1 MNANNTNN
9 NNILKIK
16 SNSKINSTSSKPI
29 KKMVLWIHKQNSKS
43 SSPHSKQVIN
53 SNLQIKKLIKSNDSG
68 KKLKDNSKEK
78 NTSSPSI
85 KTKDITNLTKNRNY
99 LDNSKINT
107 NKNIN
112 SQVASFQSNS
122 NEENKSNSKF
132 GDSSSKKDEKKPRF
146 FNNIKYR
153 KYINMNFSLN
163 NNNDNVN
170 INSSEYHINNTF
182 KYFQASNGINL
193 KKKNKNNNKPFTTDN
208 NIFINPSKKSIT
220 KKKISKE
227 KPQKKSTISKKNL
240 YISPSPVGHT
250 QNQRSKKILS
260 GSINQLITENLNEKK
275 YIHKIQ
281 KNSFSERLN
290 NNSSKS
296 IDFEKMKNL
305 EKENE
310 NLKKEN
316 ENLIKINKE
325 LKILTNKLENEIM
338 EIKSVLADNL
348 KLFLQPSNDMINK
361 SYKELHEYIE
371 KEKSNISKV
380 LDLQNKNYNK
390 GENEESKL
398 KEENKDDKNIN
409 EKNILKDRR
418 NNYRFFKK
426 NFFEFF
432 NQINTSNTLLNGYP
446 SGNDPLKNILNS
458 FCCYMD
464 NIMNKLEEKFIKI
477 NVKNNDNYD
486 AYINNFSEVS
496 LINIY
501 YQIVIMQLFL
511 VSFFERQHC
520 YYCFSILDYIFSSPF
535 MIIKN
540 NNYIKEYIKKID
552 NIIEIYKKV
561 NEEYINKFT
570 EQTFF
575 YIDNYIK
582 LFNIIINNKIYLN
595 NNIQLDKNVFDKNT
609 NILFDKDTKKQS
621 IYLDMINELLEKIKK
636 INSEFNSEKLFEQK
650 LKSKNKINLI
660 KLSGDNYDMISS
672 VSNASSKIIENY
684 SEKPSFYGF
693 LKNDNCPPEMSFGDE
708 DI

>member
-107 NKNIN
+107 NKILN

-208 NIFINPSKKSIT
+208 NIFINPSKKPIT

-380 LDLQNKNYNK
+380 LDLQNKNK
-390 GENEESKL
+390 GEHKESKL

-501 YQIVIMQLFL
+501 YQFVIMQLFL

>member
-107 NKNIN
+107 NKILN

-501 YQIVIMQLFL
+501 YQFVIMQLFL

-570 EQTFF
+570 EQTFL

>member
-501 YQIVIMQLFL
+501 YQFVIMQLFL

-595 NNIQLDKNVFDKNT
+595 NNIQLDKNVLDKNT

>member
-380 LDLQNKNYNK
+380 LDLQNKNKNK
-390 GENEESKL
+390 GEHEESKL

-501 YQIVIMQLFL
+501 YQFVIMQLFL

>member
-78 NTSSPSI
+78 KTSSPSI

-107 NKNIN
+107 NKILN

-275 YIHKIQ
+275 YIHNIQ

-501 YQIVIMQLFL
+501 YQFVIMQLFL

-570 EQTFF
+570 EQTFL

>member
-1 MNANNTNN
+1 
-9 NNILKIK
+9 
-16 SNSKINSTSSKPI
+16 
-29 KKMVLWIHKQNSKS
+29 
-43 SSPHSKQVIN
+43 
-53 SNLQIKKLIKSNDSG
+53 
-68 KKLKDNSKEK
+68 
-78 NTSSPSI
+78 
-85 KTKDITNLTKNRNY
+85 
-99 LDNSKINT
+99 
-107 NKNIN
+107 
-112 SQVASFQSNS
+112 
-122 NEENKSNSKF
+122 
-132 GDSSSKKDEKKPRF
+132 
-146 FNNIKYR
+146 
-153 KYINMNFSLN
+153 
-163 NNNDNVN
+163 
-170 INSSEYHINNTF
+170 
-182 KYFQASNGINL
+182 
-193 KKKNKNNNKPFTTDN
+193 
-208 NIFINPSKKSIT
+208 
-220 KKKISKE
+220 
-227 KPQKKSTISKKNL
+227 
-240 YISPSPVGHT
+240 
-250 QNQRSKKILS
+250 
-260 GSINQLITENLNEKK
+260 
-275 YIHKIQ
+275 
-281 KNSFSERLN
+281 
-290 NNSSKS
+290 
-296 IDFEKMKNL
+296 MKNL

-380 LDLQNKNYNK
+380 LDLQNKNKNK
-390 GENEESKL
+390 GEHEESKL

-501 YQIVIMQLFL
+501 YQFVIMQLFL

>member
-107 NKNIN
+107 NKILN

-380 LDLQNKNYNK
+380 LDLQNKNKNK

-501 YQIVIMQLFL
+501 YQFVIIQLFL

-575 YIDNYIK
+575 YR
-582 LFNIIINNKIYLN
+582 
-595 NNIQLDKNVFDKNT
+595 
-609 NILFDKDTKKQS
+609 
-621 IYLDMINELLEKIKK
+621 
-636 INSEFNSEKLFEQK
+636 
-650 LKSKNKINLI
+650 
-660 KLSGDNYDMISS
+660 
-672 VSNASSKIIENY
+672 
-684 SEKPSFYGF
+684 
-693 LKNDNCPPEMSFGDE
+693 
-708 DI
+708 

>member
-107 NKNIN
+107 NKILN

-380 LDLQNKNYNK
+380 LDLQNKNKNK

-501 YQIVIMQLFL
+501 YQFVIIQLFL

>member
-107 NKNIN
+107 NKILN

-446 SGNDPLKNILNS
+446 SENDPLKNILNS

-501 YQIVIMQLFL
+501 YQFVIMQLFL

-693 LKNDNCPPEMSFGDE
+693 LKSDNCPPEMSFGDE

>member
-107 NKNIN
+107 NKILN

-275 YIHKIQ
+275 YIHNIQ

-501 YQIVIMQLFL
+501 YQFVIMQLFL

>member
-107 NKNIN
+107 NKILN

-380 LDLQNKNYNK
+380 LDLQNKNKNK

-501 YQIVIMQLFL
+501 YQFVIMQLFL

>member
-29 KKMVLWIHKQNSKS
+29 KKMVLWLHKQNSKS

-78 NTSSPSI
+78 KTSSPSI

-501 YQIVIMQLFL
+501 YQFVIVQLFL

>member
-107 NKNIN
+107 NKILN

-227 KPQKKSTISKKNL
+227 KPKKKSTISKKNL

-250 QNQRSKKILS
+250 QNQRSKKILN

-371 KEKSNISKV
+371 KEKSNISNV
-380 LDLQNKNYNK
+380 LDLQNKNKNK

-501 YQIVIMQLFL
+501 YQFVIMQLFL

>member
-107 NKNIN
+107 NKILN

-132 GDSSSKKDEKKPRF
+132 GDSSSKKDEKKPSF

-220 KKKISKE
+220 KKKVSKE

-296 IDFEKMKNL
+296 IDF
-305 EKENE
+305 
-310 NLKKEN
+310 
-316 ENLIKINKE
+316 
-325 LKILTNKLENEIM
+325 
-338 EIKSVLADNL
+338 
-348 KLFLQPSNDMINK
+348 
-361 SYKELHEYIE
+361 
-371 KEKSNISKV
+371 
-380 LDLQNKNYNK
+380 
-390 GENEESKL
+390 
-398 KEENKDDKNIN
+398 
-409 EKNILKDRR
+409 
-418 NNYRFFKK
+418 
-426 NFFEFF
+426 
-432 NQINTSNTLLNGYP
+432 
-446 SGNDPLKNILNS
+446 
-458 FCCYMD
+458 
-464 NIMNKLEEKFIKI
+464 
-477 NVKNNDNYD
+477 
-486 AYINNFSEVS
+486 
-496 LINIY
+496 
-501 YQIVIMQLFL
+501 
-511 VSFFERQHC
+511 
-520 YYCFSILDYIFSSPF
+520 
-535 MIIKN
+535 
-540 NNYIKEYIKKID
+540 
-552 NIIEIYKKV
+552 
-561 NEEYINKFT
+561 
-570 EQTFF
+570 
-575 YIDNYIK
+575 
-582 LFNIIINNKIYLN
+582 
-595 NNIQLDKNVFDKNT
+595 
-609 NILFDKDTKKQS
+609 
-621 IYLDMINELLEKIKK
+621 
-636 INSEFNSEKLFEQK
+636 
-650 LKSKNKINLI
+650 
-660 KLSGDNYDMISS
+660 
-672 VSNASSKIIENY
+672 
-684 SEKPSFYGF
+684 
-693 LKNDNCPPEMSFGDE
+693 
-708 DI
+708 

>member
-78 NTSSPSI
+78 KTSSPSI

-107 NKNIN
+107 NKILN

-501 YQIVIMQLFL
+501 YQFVIMQLFL

>member
-78 NTSSPSI
+78 KTSSPSI

-107 NKNIN
+107 NKILN

-153 KYINMNFSLN
+153 KYININFSLN

-501 YQIVIMQLFL
+501 YQFVIMQLFL

>member
-43 SSPHSKQVIN
+43 SSPHSKQVVN

-107 NKNIN
+107 NKILN

-380 LDLQNKNYNK
+380 LDLQNKNKNK
-390 GENEESKL
+390 GEHEESKL

-501 YQIVIMQLFL
+501 YQFVIMQLFL

>member
-380 LDLQNKNYNK
+380 LDLQNKNHNK

-501 YQIVIMQLFL
+501 YQFVIMQLFL

-621 IYLDMINELLEKIKK
+621 INLDMINKLLEKIKK

>member
-107 NKNIN
+107 NKILN

-153 KYINMNFSLN
+153 KYININFSLN

-250 QNQRSKKILS
+250 QNQRSKKILN

-501 YQIVIMQLFL
+501 YQFVIMQLFL

>member
-107 NKNIN
+107 NKILN

-250 QNQRSKKILS
+250 QNQRSKKILN

-501 YQIVIMQLFL
+501 YQFVIMQLFL

>member
-53 SNLQIKKLIKSNDSG
+53 TNLQIKKLIKSNDSG

-153 KYINMNFSLN
+153 KYININFSLN

-380 LDLQNKNYNK
+380 LDLQNKNKNK

-501 YQIVIMQLFL
+501 YQFVIMQLFL

>member
-1 MNANNTNN
+1 MDIIVIEHPNG
-9 NNILKIK
+9 
-16 SNSKINSTSSKPI
+16 
-29 KKMVLWIHKQNSKS
+29 HFY
-43 SSPHSKQVIN
+43 SSPFHARFSSKQVIN

-446 SGNDPLKNILNS
+446 SGNDPLKNVLNS

-501 YQIVIMQLFL
+501 YQFVIMQLFL

>member
-107 NKNIN
+107 NKILN

-501 YQIVIMQLFL
+501 YQFVIMQLFL

>member
-446 SGNDPLKNILNS
+446 SGNDPLKNVLNS

-501 YQIVIMQLFL
+501 YQFVIMQLFL

>member
-250 QNQRSKKILS
+250 QNQRSKKILN

-380 LDLQNKNYNK
+380 LDLQNKNKNK

-501 YQIVIMQLFL
+501 YQFVIMQLFL

>member
-107 NKNIN
+107 NKILN

-132 GDSSSKKDEKKPRF
+132 GDSSRKKKKKKPRF

-240 YISPSPVGHT
+240 YKSPSPVGHT
-250 QNQRSKKILS
+250 QNQRSKKILN

-501 YQIVIMQLFL
+501 YQFVIMQLFL